1 MKFLFLIFLTGA
13 AGIAGAQDVTYL
25 VAEGNALKKSMKD
38 GDALQKY
45 MEALKLSPNDFSALV
60 ATSESYSVIG
70 AREKDKKKQNEYYKA
85 AKIYAGSALEVA
97 KDSAQSHYVM
107 ALASEKLA
115 SITGGKE
122 RAAYMRDLKAQVDST
137 LSIHPDHVF
146 ASYLLGKWN
155 MEISSMNVAEK
166 AALKVLY
173 GGLPSASLEVALLN
187 FEKVRRLDP
196 WFVANYL
203 ELAKAY
209 KAAGKSD
216 KSIEVLNK
224 MIKLPPRTADDAALK
239 AEGKKMLES
248 LL

>member
-1 MKFLFLIFLTGA
+1 MKFIVLIALLGF
-13 AGIAGAQDVTYL
+13 INISVAQGVTYL
-25 VAEGNALKKSMKD
+25 VTEGNVLRKNMKD
-38 GDALQKY
+38 GEALQKY
-45 MEALKLSPNDFSALV
+45 MEALRLSPNDFSALV
-60 ATSESYSVIG
+60 ATSESYSIIG
-70 AREKDKKKQNEYYKA
+70 AREKDKRKQSEYFEA
-85 AKIYAGSALEVA
+85 AKIYAGSALAVA

-107 ALASEKLA
+107 ALAAEKMA
-115 SITGGKE
+115 SVSSGKE
-122 RAAYMRDLKAQVDST
+122 RAAYMRDLKTQADST
-137 LSIHPDHVF
+137 IAISPDHVY
-146 ASYLLGKWN
+146 ATHLLGKWN
-155 MEISSMNVAEK
+155 MDISSKNVAEK

-216 KSIEVLNK
+216 KSIEVLNR